1 MLKPRTGLL
10 ALTASV
16 LVLFGCGGT
25 VPEQGNSGSS
35 APTAISTALDEEQHA
50 KWMREL
56 DRRLVYASEHLGTD
70 ADCRSDY
77 RPAADVPV
85 VEVLRFEDGCL
96 LLDHEPLA
104 GRTLTQARTDL
115 YPDPTVIAVDYL
127 SEAAPESASDC
138 SVMVYPPPPGC

>member
-1 MLKPRTGLL
+1 MLRPRTGRL
-10 ALTASV
+10 ALAASALV
-16 LVLFGCGGT
+16 LVGCGGT

-35 APTAISTALDEEQHA
+35 SPTAVSAALNEEQQA
-50 KWMREL
+50 KWTREL
-56 DRRLVYASEHLGTD
+56 DRRLVYAGDHYDSE
-70 ADCRSDY
+70 ADCRSDH
-77 RPAADVPV
+77 RPTADVPV
-85 VEVLRFEDGCL
+85 VVVLRFEDGCL

-127 SEAAPESASDC
+127 SEAAPMNC